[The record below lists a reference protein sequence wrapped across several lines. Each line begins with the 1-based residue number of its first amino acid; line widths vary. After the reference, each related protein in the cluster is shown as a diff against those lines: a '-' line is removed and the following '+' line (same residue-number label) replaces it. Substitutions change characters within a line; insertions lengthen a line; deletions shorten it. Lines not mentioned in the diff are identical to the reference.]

1 MIMQS
6 RSVRMPDCND
16 ISVIFIPGGIVEMS
30 RLKTSWI
37 VMANVALMSAI
48 LAFVVLYSNYEKKE
62 NYRHQVEHFVNTTIA
77 MERVTGNYLEAEQGI
92 CDNWAQYINNRDL
105 TLEEAAAYVRAT
117 HAKAN
122 TSAHLIDTE
131 TLKGYSTRSKPN
143 TEDDYEVSYERLGLL
158 GDGSWI
164 ADLGEAINITRTYTN
179 PINGEQSLAFCNR
192 ITVRDA
198 ETGEEKQAYLLR
210 IVPTSNLE
218 EKWVFP
224 KEEYENEDFSIID
237 TDSNY
242 VIRGRSFKNA
252 SFFEFYKS
260 YNQPG
265 IQVQQQLF
273 EDILSGTGSFTML
286 DSRGTECIVA
296 YTPITSTK
304 GWMLLSSAPVSDLNA
319 VTENWILIGVI
330 TFGLLILLVMD
341 VLYMRSF
348 NKKLRVMAREAEAA
362 NKAKTDFLSTMSH
375 DIRTPMN
382 AIIGLTAIAEK
393 KLDDREAV
401 AENLRKISLASS
413 HLLTLINDILD
424 ISKVESGKL
433 NLSPLTFSI
442 VETVQNLVNLS
453 QPMIKEK
460 NIDFSF
466 RINRM
471 EKEYLYADQL
481 RLNQIYINILS
492 NAIKYTMPGGSVT
505 VDLREEES
513 EKEGCVKLIYR
524 VADTG
529 IGMSPEFL
537 EKMYQPF
544 SRQTDS
550 RVNSIQGTGLGLAIT
565 RQMVELMNGT
575 IECQSELEKGTTF
588 IITLDLPIAEK
599 QLEEMRFDGVDV
611 LIADDDPVLLETAAD
626 ALETMGVNAEQAK
639 SGKEALEMT
648 RRRHESGK
656 DYDVIILDWKMPD
669 MNGIETIRRIRT
681 EVDANIPILVTSAY
695 DWSDIE
701 DAAKEAGA
709 NGFVGKPLFRSRLYE
724 KISELLGTEVTAL
737 EPEDDYSDLA
747 GMNILIAEDNDI
759 NWEII
764 STMLDMFGITSERAE
779 NGQICVNKMAEAAE
793 GCFDLIFMDVQM
805 PEMNG
810 LDATRNIRRLENKW
824 AASIPII
831 AMTADAFSENVAE
844 CLEAGMNGHIP
855 KPIDMKLVIKEIRRI
870 KEEKRK

>member
-1 MIMQS
+1 
-6 RSVRMPDCND
+6 
-16 ISVIFIPGGIVEMS
+16 MS

-37 VMANVALMSAI
+37 VMANVALMCAI
-48 LAFVVLYSNYEKKE
+48 LAFVALYSSYERKE
-62 NYRHQVEHFVNTTIA
+62 SYQSQVEHFVNTTIT
-77 MERVTGNYLEAEQGI
+77 MERVTGNYLEGEQGI
-92 CDNWAQYINNRDL
+92 CDNWAQYINTQDL
-105 TLEEAAAYVRAT
+105 TLEEAAAYIRAT
-117 HAKAN
+117 HARAT
-122 TSAHLIDTE
+122 TSAHLIDAE
-131 TLKGYSTRSKPN
+131 TLTGYSTRPRPN
-143 TEDDYEVSYERLGLL
+143 TEDDYDVSYARMELI
-158 GDGSWI
+158 GDGAWI
-164 ADLGEAINITRTYTN
+164 ADLGEAINISRTYTN
-179 PINGEQSLAFCNR
+179 PMNGEQSLAFCNR
-192 ITVRDA
+192 LSVRDA
-198 ETGEEKQAYLLR
+198 ETGEKRQAYLLR
-210 IVPTSNLE
+210 VIQTSKLE

-224 KEEYENEDFSIID
+224 EEEYEDEDYSIID
-237 TDSNY
+237 TDGNY
-242 VIRGRSFKNA
+242 VIRGRSFKNN

-265 IQVQQQLF
+265 IQAQQQLF
-273 EDILSGTGSFTML
+273 ENILSGTGSFTMK
-286 DSRGTECIVA
+286 DSKGRECIVA
-296 YTPITSTK
+296 HTPITSTR
-304 GWMLLSSAPVSDLNA
+304 GWVLLSSAPDSNLHA

-330 TFGLLILLVMD
+330 SFGLLLLLVTD
-341 VLYMRSF
+341 FLYMHSF

-382 AIIGLTAIAEK
+382 AIIGLTTIAEK
-393 KLDDREAV
+393 NLGDPEAV
-401 AENLRKISLASS
+401 GDNLRKISLASN

-492 NAIKYTMPGGSVT
+492 NAIKYTMPGGSVS

-513 EKEGCVKLIYR
+513 EKEGCVRLTYR

-565 RQMVELMNGT
+565 KQMVELMNGT
-575 IECQSELEKGTTF
+575 IECQSEPGKGTTF
-588 IITLDLPIAEK
+588 TITLDLPVAEK
-599 QLEEMRFDGVDV
+599 QLEEMRIDDVDA
-611 LIADDDPVLLETAAD
+611 LIADDDPILLETAVDTLESLGVRAD
-626 ALETMGVNAEQAK
+626 RAMT
-639 SGKEALEMT
+639 GKDALEMT
-648 RRRHESGK
+648 RRRHEEGK
-656 DYDVIILDWKMPD
+656 DYNVVILDWRMPD
-669 MNGIETIRRIRT
+669 MDGIETIRRIRE
-681 EVDANIPILVTSAY
+681 EVDARIPILLTSAY

-709 NGFVGKPLFRSRLYE
+709 NGFIGKPLFRSGLYE
-724 KISELLGTEVTAL
+724 KINEMLGTEAKAV

-764 STMLDMFGITSERAE
+764 STMLGMFGITAERAE
-779 NGQICVNKMAEAAE
+779 NGRICVDKMAGAEE
-793 GCFDLIFMDVQM
+793 GCYDLIFMDVQM

-831 AMTADAFSENVAE
+831 AMTADAFSENVTE
-844 CLEAGMNGHIP
+844 CLQAGMNGHIA
-855 KPIDMKLVIKEIRRI
+855 KPVDLKLVIKEIRRI

>member
-1 MIMQS
+1 M
-6 RSVRMPDCND
+6 N
-16 ISVIFIPGGIVEMS
+16 

-37 VMANVALMSAI
+37 IMANAALMIAI
-48 LAFVVLYSNYEKKE
+48 LAFVVLYSNYERKE
-62 NYRHQVEHFVNTTIA
+62 NYRNQVEHFVNRTIA
-77 MERVTGNYLEAEQGI
+77 MERVTGNYLEGEQGI
-92 CDNWAQYINNRDL
+92 CDNWAQYINSKDL

-117 HAKAN
+117 HAKAT
-122 TSAHLIDTE
+122 TSAHLIDME
-131 TLKGYSTRSKPN
+131 TLTGYSTQPRPN
-143 TEDDYEVSYERLGLL
+143 TTDEFDVSYSRMELF
-158 GDGSWI
+158 GDGAWI
-164 ADLGEAINITRTYTN
+164 ADLGTAINITRTYTN
-179 PINGEQSLAFCNR
+179 PLSGEQSLAFCNR

-198 ETGEEKQAYLLR
+198 ETGEKKQAYLLR

-218 EKWVFP
+218 EKWIFP
-224 KEEYENEDFSIID
+224 QEEYENEDFSIID
-237 TDSNY
+237 TESNY
-242 VIRGRSFKNA
+242 VIRGHSFKNT

-265 IQVQQQLF
+265 IQAQQQLF
-273 EDILSGTGSFTML
+273 ADILSGTGSFTMM
-286 DSRGTECIVA
+286 DSKGRECIVA
-296 YTPITSTK
+296 HIPITSTK
-304 GWMLLSSAPVSDLNA
+304 GWVLLSSALVSDLNA
-319 VTENWILIGVI
+319 VTENWMLIGVI
-330 TFGLLILLVMD
+330 TFGLLLILVID
-341 VLYMRSF
+341 FLYMHSF

-382 AIIGLTAIAEK
+382 AIIGLTTIAEK
-393 KLDDREAV
+393 NLGDREAV
-401 AENLRKISLASS
+401 EENLRKISLASS

-442 VETVQNLVNLS
+442 VETVQNLMNLS

-466 RINRM
+466 RINHI

-492 NAIKYTMPGGSVT
+492 NAIKYTMPGGRVS

-513 EKEGCVKLIYR
+513 EKEGCVKLIYC

-565 RQMVELMNGT
+565 KQMVELMNGT
-575 IECQSELEKGTTF
+575 IECQSEIGKGTTF
-588 IITLDLPIAEK
+588 TITLDLPIAEK
-599 QLEEMRFDGVDV
+599 QLEEMRIDGVDA
-611 LIADDDPVLLETAAD
+611 LIADDDPILLETAVD
-626 ALETMGVNAEQAK
+626 TLESLGIHAEQAK
-639 SGKEALEMT
+639 TGMEALEMV
-648 RRRHESGK
+648 RHRHETGK
-656 DYDVIILDWKMPD
+656 DYNVVILDWKMPD
-669 MNGIETIRRIRT
+669 LNGIETIKRIRS
-681 EVDANIPILVTSAY
+681 EVNAKIPILLTSAY

-701 DAAKEAGA
+701 DTAKEAGA
-709 NGFVGKPLFRSRLYE
+709 NGFIGKPLFRSRLYE
-724 KISELLGTEVTAL
+724 KINELLGTEVKVL

-747 GMNILIAEDNDI
+747 GMNILVAEDNDI

-764 STMLDMFGITSERAE
+764 STMLEMFGITSERAE
-779 NGQICVNKMAEAAE
+779 NGRICVDKMAEAAE
-793 GCFDLIFMDVQM
+793 GCYDLIFMDVQM

-831 AMTADAFSENVAE
+831 AMTADAFSENVTE
-844 CLEAGMNGHIP
+844 CLKAGMNGHIA
-855 KPIDMKLVIKEIRRI
+855 KPIDLKLVIKEIRRI

>member
-1 MIMQS
+1 M
-6 RSVRMPDCND
+6 N
-16 ISVIFIPGGIVEMS
+16 

-37 VMANVALMSAI
+37 VMVNVALMGAI
-48 LAFVVLYSNYEKKE
+48 LAFVTLYSSHERKE
-62 NYRHQVEHFVNTTIA
+62 NYQTQVEHFVNATIA
-77 MERVTGNYLEAEQGI
+77 MERVTGNYLEGEQGI
-92 CDNWAQYINNRDL
+92 CDNWAQYINSQDL

-117 HAKAN
+117 HVNAT

-131 TLKGYSTRSKPN
+131 TLTGYSTRPKPN
-143 TEDDYEVSYERLGLL
+143 TADDYEVSYSRMDLL
-158 GDGSWI
+158 GDGAWI
-164 ADLGEAINITRTYTN
+164 AELGAAVNITRTYTN

-198 ETGEEKQAYLLR
+198 ENGEKRQAYLLR

-224 KEEYENEDFSIID
+224 QEEYEGETFSIID
-237 TDSNY
+237 TESSY

-273 EDILSGTGSFTML
+273 ANILSGTGSFTML
-286 DSRGTECIVA
+286 DSRGRECIVA
-296 YTPITSTK
+296 HTPITSTK
-304 GWMLLSSAPVSDLNA
+304 GWVLLSSAPVSNLNA
-319 VTENWILIGVI
+319 VTENWLLIGVI
-330 TFGLLILLVMD
+330 TFGLLLLLVMD
-341 VLYMRSF
+341 FLYMHSI

-382 AIIGLTAIAEK
+382 AIIGLTTIAEK

-401 AENLRKISLASS
+401 AENLRKIGLAGN

-492 NAIKYTMPGGSVT
+492 NAIKYTEPGGSVS

-513 EKEGCVKLIYR
+513 EKEGCVRLVYI
-524 VADTG
+524 VSDTG
-529 IGMSPEFL
+529 IGMSPEFM
-537 EKMYQPF
+537 EKMFEPF

-565 RQMVELMNGT
+565 RQMVELMNGA
-575 IECQSELEKGTTF
+575 IECRSEVGKGTTF
-588 IITLDLPIAEK
+588 TIVLDIPVAER
-599 QLEEMRFDGVDV
+599 QLEEMHFDAVEA
-611 LIADDDPVLLETAAD
+611 LIADDDPILLDTAVDTLESLGITAD
-626 ALETMGVNAEQAK
+626 RAN
-639 SGKEALEMT
+639 SGSEALEMI
-648 RRRHESGK
+648 RRRHETGK
-656 DYDVIILDWKMPD
+656 DYDVVILDWKMPEMD
-669 MNGIETIRRIRT
+669 GIGTIRQIRT
-681 EVDANIPILVTSAY
+681 EIDARIPILLASAY

-701 DAAKEAGA
+701 DEAKESGA
-709 NGFVGKPLFRSRLYE
+709 DGFVTKPLFRSTLYD
-724 KISELLGTEVTAL
+724 KINELFGTEAKAA

-747 GMNILIAEDNDI
+747 GINILIAEDNDI

-764 STMLDMFGITSERAE
+764 SAMLGMFGITSERAE
-779 NGQICVNKMAEAAE
+779 NGRICVDKMAAASE
-793 GCFDLIFMDVQM
+793 GSYELIFMDVQM

-824 AASIPII
+824 ASSIPII
-831 AMTADAFSENVAE
+831 AMTADAFSENITE
-844 CLEAGMNGHIP
+844 CLEAGMNGHIA
-855 KPIDMKLVIKEIRRI
+855 KPVDMKLVIREIRRI
-870 KEEKRK
+870 KEEKKK